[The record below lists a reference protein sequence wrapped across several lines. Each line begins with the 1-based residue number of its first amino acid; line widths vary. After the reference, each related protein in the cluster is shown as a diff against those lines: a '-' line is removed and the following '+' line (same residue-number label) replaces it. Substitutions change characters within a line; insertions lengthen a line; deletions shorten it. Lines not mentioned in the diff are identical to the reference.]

1 MDILYYSNYCPHS
14 QKLLQ
19 YITKKNLI
27 EKLNCICVDKRV
39 RDNNNNQ
46 MYIVLENGKRVILPP
61 NVSSVP
67 SLLQVKKNYSVLQGE
82 DILKYFEA
90 QYTNSHENSN
100 ILQQNGEPMGFQLTG
115 LSASS
120 NILSEQYTLYDM
132 TPDEL
137 AAKGKGGRRQM
148 YNYIPA
154 THDTKFI
161 NTPEDRYRPDKLDN
175 SVTIDTLQQTRND
188 DIQKTIPP
196 PPFPIQSSI

>member
-67 SLLQVKKNYSVLQGE
+67 SLLQVKKNYSVLQGIDQIIPVDVYVPGCPPRPE
-82 DILKYFEA
+82 AILDGFMKIQDLVGEE
-90 QYTNSHENSN
+90 S
-100 ILQQNGEPMGFQLTG
+100 IRRRNGE
-115 LSASS
+115 
-120 NILSEQYTLYDM
+120 QYKALMNGY
-132 TPDEL
+132 
-137 AAKGKGGRRQM
+137 G
-148 YNYIPA
+148 
-154 THDTKFI
+154 
-161 NTPEDRYRPDKLDN
+161 
-175 SVTIDTLQQTRND
+175 
-188 DIQKTIPP
+188 IQ
-196 PPFPIQSSI
+196 